1 MKILL
6 TAAAAFAFF
15 TQLAIPL
22 SWAAGKNMKRT
33 LMIVCIIAFFCMES
47 DGLAAKEPDLFAPP
61 ERGFVSRRPA
71 ANWEHSLLSGN
82 GTMGAMIPG
91 NPCDETIYLSH
102 AALYLP
108 RNQSEN
114 PLVMANHLDK
124 IREDCLA
131 GRFKEAGMMM
141 QQVSKE
147 NSYWA
152 QRDPFIG
159 AFGLRIQ
166 QPETDLSRYQRGVDF
181 MTAEAHVSYLGEAGA
196 VRRTVFV
203 SRSDGVIVVRIAGS
217 GKQTANISFNG
228 LPAGAATYNGM
239 PAANMYEIK
248 DVAKSVKHFRCGVEG
263 EYLYTQMLF
272 ENQNRYNP
280 NSGFEGLG
288 RIIAKGGKRQRT
300 YDGYKI
306 TDADEILVLVKI
318 RPLIK
323 GEISN
328 LTAMGKEL
336 DALPADYV
344 ALLTPHAKVHGD
356 LMSRASLSL
365 NAPHA
370 ERAKPT
376 EDLLKQSMKM
386 KAPLAQLE
394 RAFDAGRYN
403 IICSTGYNPPNL
415 QGLWSATWL
424 APWAGSMT
432 VDGNLPCA
440 IAFLSMGN
448 TPELMDAFFRY
459 YDKFMPGFRQNMKE
473 LYGMRGFHV
482 PAQLTTSPRETDF
495 SPGYPFLYWHAGA
508 PWACQFYYDHWRYT
522 GDRKFLQERAYP
534 LMKETAAFYEDFLT
548 VTDKNGKLVFVPSF
562 SPENGPANNF
572 DKETA
577 INATMEVGAAK
588 QLLANVIAAAKEL
601 NCDQELQKKWA
612 ELLAKMP
619 PYEVGPDGSFRE
631 WLWPGLEEYNDHR
644 HASHF
649 YPLYDEMPAEIASNP
664 ALVKA
669 VAHSGRARMD
679 WQEKTNFMAFGTVQV
694 GLAATH
700 TGDAE
705 LAQRTINHL
714 GKHYWSTGMGSFHN
728 GGELF
733 NMDISGGFP
742 YLCASALVYSDP
754 GLIRFFPARPE
765 QWKSGS
771 LKGVRLRGA
780 ITLRELTWEGLKA
793 KAVLVSD
800 KDQTVT
806 IAAPG
811 MGPRTCVLSA
821 GEETA
826 VSLENRIPMEPLRR
840 ASW

>member
-1 MKILL
+1 MPD
-6 TAAAAFAFF
+6 TGYFAAPA
-15 TQLAIPL
+15 
-22 SWAAGKNMKRT
+22 
-33 LMIVCIIAFFCMES
+33 
-47 DGLAAKEPDLFAPP
+47 
-61 ERGFVSRRPA
+61 RGFISRKPA
-71 ANWEHSLLSGN
+71 ANWEHSLLTGN
-82 GTMGAMIPG
+82 GTMGALVMG
-91 NPCDETIYLSH
+91 NPSDEMLYLSH

-114 PLVMANHLDK
+114 PLAMAKHLDK
-124 IREDCLA
+124 IRQDCLA

-141 QQVSKE
+141 QQISKE

-166 QPETDLSRYQRGVDF
+166 QPETDVSRYQRAVDF
-181 MTAEAHVSYLGEAGA
+181 MTAEAHVTCLGEAGT
-196 VRRTVFV
+196 VRRSVFV
-203 SRSDGVIVVRIAGS
+203 SRADDVIVVRIAGD
-217 GKQTANISFNG
+217 GKQTASFSFNG
-228 LPAGAATYNGM
+228 LPAGAVTYNGM

-248 DVAKSVKHFRCGVEG
+248 DVAKSVKHSRFGVEG
-263 EYLYTQMLF
+263 EYLYSQVLF
-272 ENQNRYNP
+272 ETQNRYNP
-280 NSGFEGLG
+280 NSGYEGLG
-288 RIIAKGGKRQRT
+288 KIIAKGGKRQRT

-306 TDADEILVLVKI
+306 TDAEEILVLVKI
-318 RPLIK
+318 RPLLK
-323 GEISN
+323 GETSN
-328 LTAMGKEL
+328 LAAMGKEL
-336 DALPADYV
+336 EALPADY
-344 ALLTPHAKVHGD
+344 AKLLEPHAKAHGS
-356 LMSRASLSL
+356 LMSRVSLSL
-365 NAPHA
+365 DAPPA
-370 ERAKPT
+370 ERAKPA
-376 EDLLKQSMKM
+376 EDLLKEARKLD
-386 KAPLAQLE
+386 APLAQLE

-403 IICSTGYNPPNL
+403 IICCTGYNPPNL

-448 TPELMDAFFRY
+448 TPELMEAYFRY
-459 YDKFMPGFRQNMKE
+459 YDRFMPGFRQNMKE

-482 PAQLTTSPRETDF
+482 PAQLTTSPQETDF

-522 GDRKFLQERAYP
+522 GDRKFLEERAYP

-548 VTDKNGKLVFVPSF
+548 VTDKNGKVVFVPTF
-562 SPENGPANNF
+562 SPENGPANDF

-588 QLLANVIAAAKEL
+588 QLLRNAIAAAKEL
-601 NCDQELQKKWA
+601 NRDEDLQKKWA

-631 WLWPGLEEYNDHR
+631 WLWPGLKDYNDHR

-649 YPLYDEMPAEIASNP
+649 YPLYDEMPSEIVDNP

-669 VAHSGRARMD
+669 VGHSGRARMD
-679 WQEKTNFMAFGTVQV
+679 WHEQTRFMAFGAVQV
-694 GLAATH
+694 GLAAAH
-700 TGDAE
+700 TADAE
-705 LAQRTINHL
+705 LAQRTINFL
-714 GKHYWSTGMGSFHN
+714 GKNFWSTGMASFHN

-733 NMDISGGFP
+733 NMDLSGGFP
-742 YLCASALVYSDP
+742 YLCASTLVYSDP
-754 GLIRFFPARPE
+754 GLIRFFPARPA

-780 ITLRELTWEGLKA
+780 ITLSELTWDGAKT

-800 KDQTVT
+800 KDQTIT
-806 IAAPG
+806 IAALG
-811 MGPRTCVLSA
+811 
-821 GEETA
+821 
-826 VSLENRIPMEPLRR
+826 MEPRQCTLGAGKATEVNFETR
-840 ASW
+840 